1 MINSL
6 GLLEVY
12 GLVPGIDAA
21 DAMLKSADV
30 RILNYELV
38 EPALV
43 TLVIEGD
50 LAACRAA
57 LDAGI
62 AAASRTGKVIS
73 HKVIGRPDG
82 DTEWLITGFSG
93 VPVKVKPSPAPV
105 STPEPV
111 SVPEPVSAPEPIVV
125 AEPVPV
131 VEPAPVTAEVSV
143 AALDTETLVAYVASA
158 RHRHGVTAGEA
169 SMHFSRSIEECRD
182 ALEALFEQGKL
193 RKRGSRYRL
202 VEEESLDE

>member
-111 SVPEPVSAPEPIVV
+111 SVPEPIVV

-158 RHRHGVTAGEA
+158 SHRHGVTAGEA
-169 SMHFSRSIEECRD
+169 SMHFSLSLEECRD

-202 VEEESLDE
+202 IQEENLDE